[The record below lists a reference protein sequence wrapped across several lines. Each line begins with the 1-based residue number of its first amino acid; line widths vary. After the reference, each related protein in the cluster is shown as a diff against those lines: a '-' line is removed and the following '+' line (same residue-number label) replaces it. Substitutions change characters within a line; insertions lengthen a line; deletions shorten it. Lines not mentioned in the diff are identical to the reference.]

1 MQVTAR
7 IEVTSILPN
16 RPTSTIG
23 CGLQQTFGFVQNSL
37 SANPSLFAVSEIA
50 WDALLTEG
58 ITGNFAQLRS
68 LRMVAFTKV
77 FCALTGVILMLLAGW
92 GLALPDGGINYF
104 SLAILMLGELFAI
117 ASLIVFVD

>member
-1 MQVTAR
+1 
-7 IEVTSILPN
+7 
-16 RPTSTIG
+16 
-23 CGLQQTFGFVQNSL
+23 
-37 SANPSLFAVSEIA
+37 
-50 WDALLTEG
+50 
-58 ITGNFAQLRS
+58 
-68 LRMVAFTKV
+68 MVAFTKV